1 MWHLTKLWLLER
13 QIRWW
18 LSLSLSSWLIA
29 GSGFYW
35 RSSNKI
41 WKTYLKLK
49 QSCFV
54 FFPRNICM
62 KRRQIFFFL
71 HFRRQWFFGL
81 HGHQLLPAEEA
92 WLRQQVYWL
101 HLFLGES
108 LGFQPNL
115 GGACWEAQ
123 SFWHGSKSQWHMCII
138 INVILFECV
147 GQQASDKRR
156 KSQFS
161 SIWL

>member
-13 QIRWW
+13 QVGWW
-18 LSLSLSSWLIA
+18 LSLSLPSWLIA
-29 GSGFYW
+29 RSGFYW
-35 RSSNKI
+35 RSG
-41 WKTYLKLK
+41 
-49 QSCFV
+49 
-54 FFPRNICM
+54 M
-62 KRRQIFFFL
+62 KDLFEIQAIMFCILSKKAYYMERRQIFFFL
-71 HFRRQWFFGL
+71 HFRTQWFFGL

-92 WLRQQVYWL
+92 WLRKQVYWL

-108 LGFQPNL
+108 QGFQPDL
-115 GGACWEAQ
+115 GGACWEAR

-138 INVILFECV
+138 INVILFECI

>member
-1 MWHLTKLWLLER
+1 MFC
-13 QIRWW
+13 I
-18 LSLSLSSWLIA
+18 LSKKA
-29 GSGFYW
+29 Y
-35 RSSNKI
+35 
-41 WKTYLKLK
+41 Y
-49 QSCFV
+49 
-54 FFPRNICM
+54 M
-62 KRRQIFFFL
+62 ERRQIFFFL
-71 HFRRQWFFGL
+71 HFRTQLFFGL

-115 GGACWEAQ
+115 GGACWEAR

-147 GQQASDKRR
+147 GQQTSDKKRISVSSPCNMLSWR
-156 KSQFS
+156 EYKTWLLEFQTGLSIFIAASQ
-161 SIWL
+161 IGPWPGNKPGWKTEW